1 MKTVLKLEEALQLI
15 FAAYM
20 STFLPFAWWWYW
32 VLFLTPD
39 VSMIGY
45 VINTR
50 IGAFTYNLFHHKG
63 VALAIYIL
71 GIAVS
76 FHELQF
82 VDQFVDQ
89 FVVQFVGLLLFGHSA
104 FDRLLG
110 YGLKY
115 ADSFQN
121 THLGRIGKA

>member
-1 MKTVLKLEEALQLI
+1 MNLHLQI
-15 FAAYM
+15 SIQFY
-20 STFLPFAWWWYW
+20 T
-32 VLFLTPD
+32 
-39 VSMIGY
+39 
-45 VINTR
+45 
-50 IGAFTYNLFHHKG
+50 HKG
-63 VALAIYIL
+63 VALAIYML
-71 GIAVS
+71 GAAAS

-82 VDQFVDQ
+82 VDP
-89 FVVQFVGLLLFGHSA
+89 FVVQFAGLLLFGHSA

>member
-1 MKTVLKLEEALQLI
+1 MKTILKLEEALQLI
-15 FAAYM
+15 FAAYL
-20 STFLPFAWWWYW
+20 STLLPFAWWWYW

-45 VINTR
+45 VLNTR
-50 IGAFTYNLFHHKG
+50 VGAFTYNLFHHKG
-63 VALAIYIL
+63 VALAIYIF
-71 GIAVS
+71 GIALN
-76 FHELQF
+76 FHE
-82 VDQFVDQ
+82 
-89 FVVQFVGLLLFGHSA
+89 VQFVGLLLFGHSA

>member
-1 MKTVLKLEEALQLI
+1 MKALLKLEEALQLI
-15 FAAYM
+15 FAAYL

-45 VINTR
+45 VISTR
-50 IGAFTYNLFHHKG
+50 IGAITYNLFHHKG
-63 VALAIYIL
+63 VALGIYMA
-71 GIAVS
+71 GISLANA
-76 FHELQF
+76 ELQF
-82 VDQFVDQ
+82 A
-89 FVVQFVGLLLFGHSA
+89 GLLLFGHSA

-121 THLGRIGKA
+121 THLGRIGKTTK

>member
-1 MKTVLKLEEALQLI
+1 MKTLLKLEEALQLI

-32 VLFLTPD
+32 VLFLAPD
-39 VSMIGY
+39 ISMIGY

-50 IGAFTYNLFHHKG
+50 VGAFIYNLFHHKG
-63 VALAIYIL
+63 VALAVYIL
-71 GIAVS
+71 GISLA
-76 FHELQF
+76 FHEL
-82 VDQFVDQ
+82 
-89 FVVQFVGLLLFGHSA
+89 QFVGLLLFGHSA

-115 ADSFQN
+115 TDSFQN
-121 THLGRIGKA
+121 THLGLIGKAVHGK